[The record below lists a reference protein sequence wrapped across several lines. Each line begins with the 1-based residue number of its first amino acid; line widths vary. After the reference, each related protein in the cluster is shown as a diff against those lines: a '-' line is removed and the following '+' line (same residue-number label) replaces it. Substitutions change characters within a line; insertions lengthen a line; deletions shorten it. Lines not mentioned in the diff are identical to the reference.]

1 GRELPGD
8 VRRELAEAL
17 ASSFEPEAPLAVR
30 GCFVGGVGEDSES
43 DPFAGASESFLDVPR
58 AEVEEHVRRVFAS
71 VVSLPALL
79 YRRARGMDVL
89 AHSVSVMVQALVRA
103 EASFVSFTRDPSSG
117 AHEIVAAARGSG
129 EGVVQERADIDH
141 LHLAPEGK
149 LLRSELAGD
158 LPVLE
163 ERALERVAAL
173 ARRAEELLGGPQDVE
188 GCLEGGEVFL
198 VQSRPLQVRRDD
210 RVVWDNSNVTESFP
224 GVTRPLTYSFARA
237 FYREIFT
244 DALGRLG
251 LPASRVAEL
260 GP

>member
-1 GRELPGD
+1 MKHVIFAGDATTPDVVGWKAARQALLGNAGLPVPRFFSLGRDAFDGWLAPVAAELRARLAAVELDRGDAPLASIREWLAGRELPGD

-103 EASFVSFTRDPSSG
+103 EASFVAFTRDPSSG
-117 AHEIVAAARGSG
+117 AQEIVVAAARGSG

-141 LHLAPEGK
+141 FHLAPEGK

-163 ERALERVAAL
+163 ERAL
-173 ARRAEELLGGPQDVE
+173 
-188 GCLEGGEVFL
+188 
-198 VQSRPLQVRRDD
+198 
-210 RVVWDNSNVTESFP
+210 
-224 GVTRPLTYSFARA
+224 
-237 FYREIFT
+237 
-244 DALGRLG
+244 
-251 LPASRVAEL
+251 
-260 GP
+260 